1 MTRKKPRI
9 LNKIYA
15 LEDLEVHAKK
25 HLPKPVFGYVSG
37 GAERNHTLRN
47 NAEDFANYKFVPNIL
62 RNVSER
68 STKTEIFGRQWNA
81 PFGISPMGVSALA
94 AYRGDIV
101 LADAAQKMN
110 IPMVISGSFLITME
124 EIIKLAPGTWF
135 QAYLPGEHDKVEN
148 LVLRVKKA
156 GFETA

>member
-25 HLPKPVFGYVSG
+25 HLPKPVFGYVAG

-68 STKTEIFGRQWNA
+68 STKTEIFGRQWDA

-110 IPMVISGSFLITME
+110 IPMVISGSSLIPME

-148 LVLRVKKA
+148 LV
-156 GFETA
+156 

>member
-1 MTRKKPRI
+1 MNRKKPRI

-68 STKTEIFGRQWNA
+68 STKTEIFVGN
-81 PFGISPMGVSALA
+81 GML
-94 AYRGDIV
+94 
-101 LADAAQKMN
+101 L
-110 IPMVISGSFLITME
+110 
-124 EIIKLAPGTWF
+124 
-135 QAYLPGEHDKVEN
+135 
-148 LVLRVKKA
+148 LVFHLWV
-156 GFETA
+156 